1 MCVYSGMLKCRVV
14 LVGVA
19 ATASAVLF
27 SACSASVSVGTG
39 EVPRATVQTQVAR
52 QLAAETL
59 QPTPTVTCP
68 GGLTAKVGAS
78 IDCTLTPKGGTT
90 TYPVHVTVNSVT
102 NGTAH
107 FVAQVGQAAGA
118 GDNVAFCRDNA
129 RLDQATSGA
138 RQPSDLVPI
147 FRANQSLLDDFQ
159 AKAPAAIVDQA
170 GILVL
175 AADRAIRSG
184 DASSFTSAAVVAAGK
199 KVDAYCGQNAN
210 GSPSST
216 G

>member
-1 MCVYSGMLKCRVV
+1 MV
-14 LVGVA
+14 VGVA
-19 ATASAVLF
+19 VMTSAALF
-27 SACSASVSVGTG
+27 SACSASVSIGTG
-39 EVPRATVQTQVAR
+39 EVPQATVQTQVAR
-52 QLAAETL
+52 QLAAETQ
-59 QPTPTVTCP
+59 QPIPTVTCP
-68 GGLTAKVGAS
+68 GGLTAKVGAT
-78 IDCTLTPKGGTT
+78 IDCTLRPKGATT

-107 FVAQVGQAAGA
+107 FFAQVGQAAGA
-118 GDNVAFCRDNA
+118 GDKVAFCHDNA
-129 RLDQATSGA
+129 LLDQATSGA
-138 RQPSDLVPI
+138 RQASDLVPV

-159 AKAPAAIVDQA
+159 AKAPAAIVTQA

-184 DASSFTSAAVVAAGK
+184 NASAFTTPTVVAAGQ
-199 KVDAYCGQNAN
+199 KVDAYCGQNGD